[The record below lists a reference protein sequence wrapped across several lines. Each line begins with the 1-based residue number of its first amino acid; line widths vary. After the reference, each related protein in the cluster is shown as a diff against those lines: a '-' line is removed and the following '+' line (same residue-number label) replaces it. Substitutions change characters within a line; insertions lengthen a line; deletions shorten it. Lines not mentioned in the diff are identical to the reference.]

1 MFPGTRAAS
10 TKTLKEKSDRID
22 LCLKRSSWLMCG
34 NCLRRKPQKTE
45 LQMESDLVVK
55 AREDVIMPWSVNGWL
70 QILGE
75 VQKLSISI

>member
-1 MFPGTRAAS
+1 
-10 TKTLKEKSDRID
+10 
-22 LCLKRSSWLMCG
+22 MCG
-34 NCLRRKPQKTE
+34 NFIRRKPQKTE